1 MVVVL
6 DSGGYLE
13 SVGQRSAHESD
24 TLAGGLM
31 LEGRQGGRWT
41 EFVDGVGFILRT
53 RFQSQPYLSFIEGRH
68 YSSFSYAPQSLG
80 RSRTPPSCMRYP
92 ACGFSQFSYVISS
105 PAALLF
111 PMYVVQTVLVIT
123 YREPPNPEYQE
134 FQNRLLI
141 RAREDFGVEL
151 APSLVSR
158 SLRVTTG
165 CEEGISPG
173 VLDHG
178 ASPISGC
185 HFHQGYYPSNR
196 GTDPWTNPGSG
207 WMGRAQ

>member
-1 MVVVL
+1 MLLGRNCSPGWDGTHQIYPPLPPECWHQGRVSPTPGHRVVVVL

-68 YSSFSYAPQSLG
+68 YSSFSYAAQSLAC
-80 RSRTPPSCMRYP
+80 SRTPPSCMHYP
-92 ACGFSQFSYVISS
+92 ECCFTQFSYAISS

-111 PMYVVQTVLVIT
+111 PMYCGADCTGDHVPRAPESRVSGVS
-123 YREPPNPEYQE
+123 EPPADQ
-134 FQNRLLI
+134 
-141 RAREDFGVEL
+141 
-151 APSLVSR
+151 
-158 SLRVTTG
+158 
-165 CEEGISPG
+165 SPG
-173 VLDHG
+173 RLRSG
-178 ASPISGC
+178 AGPI
-185 HFHQGYYPSNR
+185 
-196 GTDPWTNPGSG
+196 PGE
-207 WMGRAQ
+207 